1 MPEDLNNTPRP
12 RSEVRK
18 RAARERI
25 TDDVEL
31 GVERTVE
38 GARRAVN
45 KLDFARNFEWMESRA
60 AIFGAV
66 GGLVVGFL
74 LGSALTQAMNRG
86 SL

>member
-38 GARRAVN
+38 GVRRRVN
-45 KLDFARNFEWMESRA
+45 KVDFARNFDWMENRS
-60 AIFGAV
+60 AIAGAL
-66 GGLVVGFL
+66 GGLVAGFL
-74 LGSALTQAMNRG
+74 LGSAITKALK
-86 SL
+86 